1 MGLDSKVG
9 IGGNVVDVDANE
21 ALTEIPQNRTL
32 IAGKLTENTPIKP
45 VAVEGLRTVEDVFEH
60 YDPQITVN
68 FEDKEGGVV
77 NEDLKFSNLG
87 DFGKKGII
95 GNSDFLQGL
104 AIESDQHLKIIKQ
117 LKTNK
122 VLKQALQNPE
132 AKESLISTIDALIAE
147 LSAAK

>member
-1 MGLDSKVG
+1 MWLMLMLVK
-9 IGGNVVDVDANE
+9 
-21 ALTEIPQNRTL
+21 
-32 IAGKLTENTPIKP
+32 
-45 VAVEGLRTVEDVFEH
+45 H

-77 NEDLKFSNLG
+77 NEDLTFKNLG

-95 GNSDFLQGL
+95 GGSDFLQGL
-104 AIESDQHLKIIKQ
+104 EIESDQHLKIIKQ